1 MTHPNLEL
9 MSMLVDEEKR
19 RVKSISA
26 PLELPLRPGPVRR
39 VVGNALV
46 SLGEHIGGAHL
57 HHRQRISSGYPATRP
72 A

>member
-9 MSMLVDEEKR
+9 MSMLIEEEKR
-19 RVKSISA
+19 RVKAISA
-26 PLELPLRPGPVRR
+26 PVDLPLRPGPVRR
-39 VVGNALV
+39 SIGKALV

-57 HHRQRISSGYPATRP
+57 QHRQRISPRHPSVRP